1 MTRCTAV
8 MFTMLAMVSSGSAQP
23 AASSAS
29 VRSRTVRECATCHP
43 AQAKPHPM
51 TSMAHALELPAE
63 CAILKSHSLLT
74 FKDGPYSYRIE
85 RKGDR
90 SIYSVSDGQQTI
102 SAPIDWAF
110 GLGGAGQTYVFTKDG
125 QLYQSRVSYYREI
138 DGLDFTL
145 GALNEKPKVLA
156 QAAGQLMNH
165 NEQLA
170 CFGCHATNATEARQ
184 LTLDKLIPGVQCGR
198 CHGPADTHVESMRR
212 GNAKLVKMND
222 LRSYSSEQMSN
233 FCGQC
238 HRTWDQIAASGIRGI
253 VNVRFQPYRLTNSKC
268 YDADDSRIRCTSCHD
283 PHQEV
288 NHKDVAYDSK
298 CQSCHGGGKAAAIAC
313 KVAKSDCVSC
323 HMPKVEIPGSH
334 YKFTDHQIRIVRAN
348 APFPD

>member
-1 MTRCTAV
+1 MIVRTAA
-8 MFTMLAMVSSGSAQP
+8 MFTICAVVSAGAAQT

-29 VRSRTVRECATCHP
+29 VRSRAVRECAACHP

-63 CAILKSHSLLT
+63 CAILKTHPRLT
-74 FKDGPYSYRIE
+74 FKDGAYSYRIE
-85 RKGDR
+85 RKGDQ
-90 SIYSVSDGQQTI
+90 SIYSVTDGQQTI
-102 SAPIDWAF
+102 SAPIEWAF

-125 QLYQSRVSYYREI
+125 QFYQSRVSFYRDI
-138 DGLDFTL
+138 DALDFTL
-145 GALNEKPKVLA
+145 GALNEKPKALA
-156 QAAGQLMNH
+156 EATGQLMDQ
-165 NEQLA
+165 NEKLA
-170 CFGCHATNATEARQ
+170 CFGCHATDATEARQ
-184 LTLDKLIPGVQCGR
+184 LALDKMTPGVQCER
-198 CHGPADTHVESMRR
+198 CHGSADNHVENIQR
-212 GNAKLVKMND
+212 GNAKLAKMND
-222 LRSYSSEQMSN
+222 LRSFSSEQMSN

-238 HRTWDQIAASGIRGI
+238 HRTWDQIAASGVRGL

-268 YDADDSRIRCTSCHD
+268 YDADDPRIRCTSCHD

-288 NHKDVAYDSK
+288 NRKDIAYDSK
-298 CQSCHGGGKAAAIAC
+298 CQACHGGGKAAARAC

-334 YKFTDHQIRIVRAN
+334 FKFSDHQIRIVRAN